1 MRRGALSGPPAESPG
16 GGAHLFGH
24 YFGQNQH
31 FACKMG
37 VHLVGLLPKSWV
49 GAHLVGHGA
58 LRGRA
63 HLIGRGGLVLAWEIA
78 PNCVEEFYRIYRATA
93 AWETRNDSCHQ
104 QIQPPPAAQP
114 SPIPVCSPAQP
125 SLPEWPF
132 TGSPVQPM
140 QHQSPTSAS
149 PVQPNPVR
157 SCSKSSPA
165 QSHPAPIF
173 CRPSPAHSAATAKA
187 KATATAAVSSS
198 ASQPKFAHSS
208 PV

>member
-1 MRRGALSGPPAESPG
+1 MTLLWAKSAFCLQKGGALSGPPAKILG
-16 GGAHLFGH
+16 GGALSWARRTQ
-24 YFGQNQH
+24 GQ
-31 FACKMG
+31 
-37 VHLVGLLPKSWV
+37 
-49 GAHLVGHGA
+49 GA
-58 LRGRA
+58 
-63 HLIGRGGLVLAWEIA
+63 LAWEIA

-93 AWETRNDSCHQ
+93 AWETINDSCHQ

-140 QHQSPTSAS
+140 QHQSPTSAR